1 MLSEEISDPS
11 GHKKWSYVGQVTDDP
26 LEYIDL
32 IAGLQN
38 VLIRK
43 TQKVII
49 LVQKQTQAKDQI
61 KRLAE
66 ELKKGP
72 GVEVAIQINRIREYY
87 NKVISQLK
95 STAAEIN
102 VYRYEINQAEQN
114 KENARTNLIK

>member
-72 GVEVAIQINRIREYY
+72 GVEVAI
-87 NKVISQLK
+87 
-95 STAAEIN
+95 
-102 VYRYEINQAEQN
+102 
-114 KENARTNLIK
+114 